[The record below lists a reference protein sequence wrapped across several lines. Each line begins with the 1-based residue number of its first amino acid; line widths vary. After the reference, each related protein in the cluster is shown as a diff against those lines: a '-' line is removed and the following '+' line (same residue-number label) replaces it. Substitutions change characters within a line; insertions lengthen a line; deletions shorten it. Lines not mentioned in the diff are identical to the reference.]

1 MRFLAYLL
9 GVFIVMWGRPV
20 QAQEENAYTASK
32 EELEQVKE
40 ALLGVSESATEYR
53 GYVDA
58 LRKIKVTGYLQAQWR
73 FTDVTTPGSGA
84 SHEIGRFS
92 GGAFPANVKNHF
104 AVRRGRVKVNYDN
117 VLTQFVIQIDAIQTG
132 LSIKDA
138 YLAVTEPWLKS
149 FGFQMGIFDRPFG
162 YDVSYSSSMREAPE
176 RSRLFQTLFPGE
188 RELGAKV
195 FFAPQLGPLSMFR
208 ADVGVFNGSGP
219 TSNEYDNYKDLI
231 GRAALQIP
239 IGSEGMEIDLGVSG
253 YLGAIRN
260 NTRYLYTSGTMANGD
275 RGFVVDSSASNLGD
289 GVARTYAGVDAQ
301 LYLDVP
307 ALGGAVL
314 RGEYVFGKQPGT
326 SGSPSTSQTVSP
338 SSQISGS
345 IYQRNFA
352 GWYAT
357 YIQNLGTRDQVVM
370 RYDVYD
376 PNTDVTAPDFLSSN
390 TSGAAGLTASDI
402 RYSTLGLGL
411 IHHWDENVKFV
422 LYYEFVRSEEL
433 ANITGSPAGLLAYAS
448 DVKDNVLTFRVQYK
462 F

>member
-9 GVFIVMWGRPV
+9 GVLIVMWGRPG
-20 QAQEENAYTASK
+20 QAQEESASTASK

-40 ALLGVSESATEYR
+40 ALQGVSESATEYR

-58 LRKIKVTGYLQAQWR
+58 LRKIKVTGYLQTQWR
-73 FTDVTTPGSGA
+73 FTGVTTPASGA
-84 SHEIGRFS
+84 TYEIGRFS

-117 VLTQFVIQIDAIQTG
+117 GLTQFVIQVDAIQTG
-132 LSIKDA
+132 LSVKDA
-138 YLAVTEPWLKS
+138 YLTVTEPWLKS

-162 YDVSYSSSMREAPE
+162 YEISYSSSMREAPE

-195 FFAPQLGPLSMFR
+195 FFAPQLGPLSMLR

-219 TSNEYDNYKDLI
+219 TANEFDNYKDLI
-231 GRAALQIP
+231 GRVALQIP
-239 IGSEGMEIDLGVSG
+239 IGSEGMELDLGVSG
-253 YLGAIRN
+253 YLGAVRN
-260 NTRYLYTSGTMANGD
+260 NTRYLYAAGTMGNGD
-275 RGFVVDSSASNLGD
+275 KGFVVDSNAANLGD
-289 GVARTYAGVDAQ
+289 GLARRYAGLDAQ
-301 LYLDVP
+301 LYVDVP

-314 RGEYVFGKQPGT
+314 RGEYVFGKQPGL

-338 SSQISGS
+338 SAQITGA
-345 IYQRNFA
+345 IYNRNFA

-357 YIQNLGTRDQVVM
+357 YIQNLGTRDQVVV

-376 PNTDVTAPDFLSSN
+376 PNTDVTASNFVSSN

-402 RYSTLGLGL
+402 RFSTLGLGL
-411 IHHWDENVKFV
+411 VHHWDENVKFV
-422 LYYEFVRSEEL
+422 LYYEIVRSDEL
-433 ANITGSPAGLLAYAS
+433 TNITSTPASLLAYAS
-448 DVKDNVLTFRVQYK
+448 DVRDNVLTFRVQYK